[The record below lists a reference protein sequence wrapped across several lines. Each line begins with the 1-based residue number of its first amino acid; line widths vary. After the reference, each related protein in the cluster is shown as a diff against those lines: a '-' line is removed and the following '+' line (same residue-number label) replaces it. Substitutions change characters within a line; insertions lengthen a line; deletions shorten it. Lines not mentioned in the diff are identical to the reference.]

1 MLKALSVYLAI
12 VNLADAVTTYMA
24 LKKPNT
30 YEGNPLM
37 ADFIKKYGWNNYFAL
52 KLISSG
58 FFVIAGSYMAKIAK
72 NKPIKDLA
80 VMGLLAPA
88 GLLSLAVINNIII
101 LRREI

>member
-1 MLKALSVYLAI
+1 MLKALGIFLAV

-37 ADFIKKYGWNNYFAL
+37 ANFISKYGWNNYFAL
-52 KLISSG
+52 KFISSV
-58 FFVIAGSYMAKIAK
+58 FFVITGNYLAKIAK
-72 NKPIKDLA
+72 NKPIKDF
-80 VMGLLAPA
+80 VIMGLLAPA

>member
-1 MLKALSVYLAI
+1 MIRALGVYLAV

-37 ADFIKKYGWNNYFAL
+37 ANFISKYGWNNYFAL
-52 KLISSG
+52 KFISSV
-58 FFVIAGSYMAKIAK
+58 FFVITGNYLAKIAK
-72 NKPIKDLA
+72 NKQIKNFA
-80 VMGLLAPA
+80 IGLLVPA
-88 GLLSLAVINNIII
+88 GLLLSLAVINNIII